1 MVYICCRNVA
11 AAASIMKIDP
21 SYERRVTVLKM
32 DLQSIPSITECADE
46 ILRRESENSID
57 LLVCNAGLLAILLQ
71 PASKRSMLYVSG
83 VMAVPNLERNEYGW

>member
-71 PASKRSMLYVSG
+71 PASKRVSFLWTIN
-83 VMAVPNLERNEYGW
+83 ALCFRRNGSSES